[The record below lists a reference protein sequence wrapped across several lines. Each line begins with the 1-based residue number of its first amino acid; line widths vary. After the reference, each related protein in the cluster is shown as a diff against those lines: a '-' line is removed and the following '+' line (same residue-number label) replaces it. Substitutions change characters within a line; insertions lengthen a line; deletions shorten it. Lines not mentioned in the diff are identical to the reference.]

1 MTLQELLAAN
11 GVNDEAQAKIIAGMK
26 ENKLFIVNEENLDIR
41 YGKLKT
47 DHEAA
52 TAKNTEHE
60 KTIAQLQAQIAAA
73 GGNAEANAQL
83 QAQVAA
89 LQKELDN
96 TRLDAVA
103 RQGLLEAG
111 ATDVDYM
118 LYKLRE
124 KGEMQLDEKGKI
136 KGWEDK
142 ISGLKTQCP
151 TQFSG
156 GGAKKVEPNKLPDAD
171 NNSSALT
178 RAEILKKPYA
188 ERAKIFNESPE
199 AYKEAMKK

>member
-60 KTIAQLQAQIAAA
+60 QTIAQLQAQIAAA

-89 LQKELDN
+89 LQKELVN
-96 TRLDAVA
+96 TRVKSAAIV
-103 RQGLLEAG
+103 GLLKEKV
-111 ATDVDYM
+111 TDVDYM
-118 LYKLRE
+118 MFKLAD
-124 KGEMQLDEKGKI
+124 KGDMQLDEKGNI
-136 KGWEDK
+136 KGWDDK
-142 ISGLKTQCP
+142 ISGLKTQFP
-151 TQFSG
+151 TYFEG
-156 GGAKKVEPNKLPDAD
+156 AGAKKVEPNKLPDAD